1 MTTTTSHA
9 PRIDLPRQHS
19 ASYQAM
25 FALQKHVNAG
35 TLPVQL
41 HELVKMRASQING
54 CAFCIDMHARVAREH
69 GESDRRLHLL
79 AAWRESGVFDAREC
93 AALAWTEALTL
104 VASSQVPDS
113 VYDEVRA
120 QFTEAEIV
128 ELSMAIV
135 AINGWNRLM
144 VAFRAPPAGHAVP

>member
-1 MTTTTSHA
+1 MSSA
-9 PRIDLPRQHS
+9 PPPAQRIDLPRRHA
-19 ASYQAM
+19 ASYHAM

-35 TLPVQL
+35 ALPTGL

-54 CAFCIDMHARVAREH
+54 CAFCIDLHARVAREH

-79 AAWRESGVFDAREC
+79 AAWGESGAFDAREC

-113 VYDEVRA
+113 VYAEVSA

-144 VAFRAPPAGHAVP
+144 VAFRTPPGGHAVA

>member
-1 MTTTTSHA
+1 MSHA
-9 PRIDLPRQHS
+9 QRIDLPRNH
-19 ASYQAM
+19 AAAYAAM
-25 FALQKHVNAG
+25 YGLQKHVNAG
-35 TLPVQL
+35 SLPVQL

-54 CAFCIDMHARVAREH
+54 CAFCLDLHARVAREH

-79 AAWRESGVFDAREC
+79 NAWRESGAFDAREC
-93 AALAWTEALTL
+93 AALAWTEALTR
-104 VASSQVPDS
+104 VEQSQVPDS

-128 ELSMAIV
+128 ELSLAIV

-144 VAFRAPPAGHAVP
+144 VAFRTPPGRHTPG